1 MVNKTT
7 LNRSATDTGT
17 EVTWAT
23 SRFSPFFLKESYLI
37 NNQSSF
43 QSSASKEGDVSITV
57 FLGDIKV
64 CFAIAIAIVIAI
76 AIAIVIAIAIA
87 IAVAIAIKASWY
99 WIYWSFSFVNKT

>member
-1 MVNKTT
+1 MVNITT
-7 LNRSATDTGT
+7 LNRSAPDTGT
-17 EVTWAT
+17 DVTWAT
-23 SRFSPFFLKESYLI
+23 SRFSPLFLKKSYLI

-64 CFAIAIAIVIAI
+64 CFAIAIVIAI
-76 AIAIVIAIAIA
+76 AIAIAIVIAIA